1 MTMQKR
7 PIAAAIE
14 AAYGS
19 AFCQHIFATT
29 PRMNRKKQLP
39 RRIIKGRSVGPSW
52 YFLNE

>member
-1 MTMQKR
+1 MKT

-19 AFCQHIFATT
+19 TFCQHIFATT
-29 PRMNRKKQLP
+29 PRIHRKKQLP

>member
-1 MTMQKR
+1 MKT

-19 AFCQHIFATT
+19 AFCQYIFVDKS
-29 PRMNRKKQLP
+29 PIYRKKQLP
-39 RRIIKGRSVGPSW
+39 CRIIKGRSVGTSW